1 MSNIYFISKNMEI
14 SIYLIFIQKIRR
26 NRGVDDYFLKIVIL
40 NRDKLK
46 FTHFLINL
54 EVDCHT
60 SVHCHFLNLHGPR
73 TQSYM
78 KDMMKLSKGI
88 PSLT

>member
-26 NRGVDDYFLKIVIL
+26 NKGVDDYFLKIVIL

-54 EVDCHT
+54 EVDCHIST
-60 SVHCHFLNLHGPR
+60 LPFFKSSWTADTILHE
-73 TQSYM
+73 SHDEV
-78 KDMMKLSKGI
+78 K
-88 PSLT
+88 